1 LGSET
6 NLLKYYPN
14 ILISS
19 WMSHPRNRSS
29 RGDPTA
35 MDVRAPE
42 LSRQLSAFIGG
53 LQGCLAPCLYVY
65 IHTYIFDVL
74 PSPRV
79 CVCLYLFPCVFV
91 NTCVC
96 VCCSIFRFQQIPGR
110 SSAIDLQSNI
120 YIYTP
125 TCIYRNIRL

>member
-1 LGSET
+1 
-6 NLLKYYPN
+6 
-14 ILISS
+14 
-19 WMSHPRNRSS
+19 
-29 RGDPTA
+29 

-91 NTCVC
+91 NICVC
-96 VCCSIFRFQQIPGR
+96 VLFYFSIPANPRAILSDRFTVKH
-110 SSAIDLQSNI
+110 I